1 MIFARQILAVCLLG
15 GLASTAYAQA
25 TLPPPPG
32 APAAPQGQAPSQA
45 SDAAM
50 QKAVDQRIATL
61 QAKLAITQAQTA
73 EWNDFAK
80 AMSENAA
87 STNKLFAERAQN
99 AASMTAVENMKS
111 YADIARA
118 YADNTQRLST
128 AFATLYA
135 KLAPDQQKTADE
147 LFRAPPAT
155 SSHSRH

>member
-1 MIFARQILAVCLLG
+1 MILSRHILAACLLG
-15 GLASTAYAQA
+15 GLASTAHAQA
-25 TLPPPPG
+25 PLPPPPDAA
-32 APAAPQGQAPSQA
+32 APAQAQG

-50 QKAVDQRIATL
+50 QKAVDQRIAAL

-73 EWNDFAK
+73 DWNNFAT

-118 YADNTQRLST
+118 YADNTQKLST

-135 KLAPDQQKTADE
+135 KLTPDQQKTADE
-147 LFRAPPAT
+147 LFRAPPA
-155 SSHSRH
+155 SAAHSRHR

>member
-1 MIFARQILAVCLLG
+1 MNFSRHLLAVCLAG
-15 GLASTAYAQA
+15 GLAHTAYAQA
-25 TLPPPPG
+25 PLPPPPDAA
-32 APAAPQGQAPSQA
+32 APAQSHG

-50 QKAVDQRIATL
+50 QKAVDQRIAAL

-80 AMSENAA
+80 VMSENAA
-87 STNKLFAERAQN
+87 STNKLFADRAQN
-99 AASMTAVENMKS
+99 AATMTAVENMKS

-135 KLAPDQQKTADE
+135 KLAPDQQKTADQ
-147 LFRAPPAT
+147 LFRAPPA
-155 SSHSRH
+155 SASHTHHR

>member
-1 MIFARQILAVCLLG
+1 MIFSRHLLAACLCG

-25 TLPPPPG
+25 PMPPPPG
-32 APAAPQGQAPSQA
+32 VAAPAQGQAQSQA

-50 QKAVDQRIATL
+50 QKAVDQRIAAL
-61 QAKLAITQAQTA
+61 QAKLAITQAQNA
-73 EWNDFAK
+73 EWTDFAK
-80 AMSENAA
+80 AMSDNAA

-99 AASMTAVENMKS
+99 AATMTAVENMKS

-118 YADNTQRLST
+118 YAENTQRLST